1 MKILLDESID
11 IRFKK
16 YLSDS
21 HDVFTVKDMRWTGI
35 KNGELLL
42 LLAEKNFDVWI
53 VVDKNIPY
61 QQNINTLPCLVIVL
75 DVVKNTLKHLTL
87 LVPKIVEVFNSKTNT
102 NIVIIPED
110 RNFRE

>member
-21 HDVFTVKDMRWTGI
+21 HDVFTVKDMHWTGI

-42 LLAEKNFDVWI
+42 LLKERKFDVWI

-61 QQNINTLPCLVIVL
+61 QQNIATLPCKVIVL
-75 DVVKNTLKHLTL
+75 DVVRNTLKHLTPL
-87 LVPKIVEVFNSKTNT
+87 SPKILEILNSEINS
-102 NIVIIPED
+102 NIVVIPKS
-110 RNFRE
+110 